1 MFTKVLLAT
10 DGSPSAAEAARYAGQ
25 LAQLTGAQV
34 IVLHAYPRV
43 PAFLGEPNFSQLIHD
58 NLEEADRIVAPV
70 VEQLVGAG
78 VDASAEILEGPPAE
92 AILAVAEHSGCD
104 LVVLGTRGYGQLA
117 GMLLGSVS
125 QKVLA
130 NATTPVLVVRPA

>member
-1 MFTKVLLAT
+1 MFTKILLAT
-10 DGSPSAAEAARYAGQ
+10 DGSPSAAEAARYTGQ

-43 PAFLGEPNFSQLIHD
+43 PAFLGEPDFSRLLHE
-58 NLEEADRIVAPV
+58 NLAEAERIVAPV
-70 VEQLVGAG
+70 VEQLVAAG
-78 VDASAEILEGPPAE
+78 VHANAEILQGPPAE
-92 AILAVAEHSGCD
+92 AILAVAENSGCD
-104 LVVLGTRGYGQLA
+104 LIVLGTRGYGQLA

-130 NATTPVLVVRPA
+130 NATLPVLVVRPA

>member
-1 MFTKVLLAT
+1 MFTKILLAT

-34 IVLHAYPRV
+34 IVLHTYPRV
-43 PAFLGEPNFSQLIHD
+43 PAFLGEPDFSRLIHE
-58 NLEEADRIVAPV
+58 NLAEAERIVAPV
-70 VEQLVGAG
+70 VEQLLAA
-78 VDASAEILEGPPAE
+78 DIAASVEILEGPPAE
-92 AILAVAEHSGCD
+92 AILAVAENSGCD
-104 LVVLGTRGYGQLA
+104 LIVLGTRGYGQLA

-130 NATTPVLVVRPA
+130 NATLPVLVVRPV

>member
-1 MFTKVLLAT
+1 MFTKILLAT

-43 PAFLGEPNFSQLIHD
+43 PAFLGEPDFGRLIHE
-58 NLEEADRIVAPV
+58 NLAEAERIVAPAL
-70 VEQLVGAG
+70 EQLVDAG

-92 AILAVAEHSGCD
+92 AVLAVAENSGCD
-104 LVVLGTRGYGQLA
+104 LIVLGTRGYGQLA

-130 NATTPVLVVRPA
+130 NATLPVLVVRPV